1 MKQLKRVPKKIY
13 PVWTEHAL
21 SEYCTAC
28 TCVQGRRKQNRS
40 GQASRQKMLSYKL
53 FMRHSCPLGA
63 LFYIYLPLAVTLNAV
78 IFVNTTDPRPIASWQ
93 KMSSE
98 HTWHLDVDRF
108 GAADVH
114 KSRPIYC
121 CFNYSWRWP
130 KSGLAMAWLAGPLP
144 PALTYPE
151 QSHGRLTLKFCCIH
165 VHVYLK
171 IAA

>member
-1 MKQLKRVPKKIY
+1 MHFQSTALHAPAYRAGGSKIEVARPADKKCCLINYSWGTRVLS
-13 PVWTEHAL
+13 AL
-21 SEYCTAC
+21 
-28 TCVQGRRKQNRS
+28 
-40 GQASRQKMLSYKL
+40 
-53 FMRHSCPLGA
+53 F
-63 LFYIYLPLAVTLNAV
+63 FYIYLPLAVTLNA
-78 IFVNTTDPRPIASWQ
+78 VNTTDPRPIASWQ

-144 PALTYPE
+144 PALAYPE

-171 IAA
+171 VVA

>member
-1 MKQLKRVPKKIY
+1 MHFQSTALHAPAYRAGGSKIEVAK
-13 PVWTEHAL
+13 PAD
-21 SEYCTAC
+21 
-28 TCVQGRRKQNRS
+28 K
-40 GQASRQKMLSYKL
+40 KMLSYKL

-114 KSRPIYC
+114 KSQPIYC
-121 CFNYSWRWP
+121 CFNYS
-130 KSGLAMAWLAGPLP
+130 
-144 PALTYPE
+144 
-151 QSHGRLTLKFCCIH
+151 
-165 VHVYLK
+165 
-171 IAA
+171 